1 MSMAGDLPIEAIKAK
16 HPRAYEA
23 WRPID
28 DVILRALVRTPA
40 EISEIAEHLGRT
52 ESEVRMQL
60 TRLGLARLAG

>member
-1 MSMAGDLPIEAIKAK
+1 MGQDTPIEAIKAK
-16 HPRAYEA
+16 HPRAFEA

>member
-1 MSMAGDLPIEAIKAK
+1 MGEDTPIEAIEAK

-40 EISEIAEHLGRT
+40 RISEMAEHLGRT
-52 ESEVRMQL
+52 ESEVRLHL
-60 TRLGLARLAG
+60 TLLGLARLAG